1 MSFAG
6 NLRGHKKIPLSATD
20 KNVYDIY
27 THAQLG
33 LTQLILVYHL
43 NTAVGIP
50 NELFT
55 FGDSVVLTVLGQIA
69 FMPTLVLA
77 ARLCPPGIEGTLFAT
92 LMSVFNGAGALG
104 AELGALLTQ
113 VLGITDTNFENLGL
127 LVTICNFSSLLALP
141 FLSLLG
147 KEGERGGRDEGEDG

>member
-1 MSFAG
+1 M
-6 NLRGHKKIPLSATD
+6 
-20 KNVYDIY
+20 
-27 THAQLG
+27 
-33 LTQLILVYHL
+33 
-43 NTAVGIP
+43 
-50 NELFT
+50 
-55 FGDSVVLTVLGQIA
+55 LTVLGQIA

-127 LVTICNFSSLLALP
+127 LVTICNLSSLLALP

-147 KEGERGGRDEGEDG
+147 KEGERGGQDEGEEEYSK